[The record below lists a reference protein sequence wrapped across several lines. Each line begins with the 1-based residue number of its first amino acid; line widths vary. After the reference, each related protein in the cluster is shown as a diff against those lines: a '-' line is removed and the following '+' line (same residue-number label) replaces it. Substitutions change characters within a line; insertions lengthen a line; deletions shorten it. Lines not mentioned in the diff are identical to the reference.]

1 MLCNENPAIVVGF
14 NEGFAD
20 EQIANEKK
28 VQNALVSKAPLCKGS
43 CRAKA
48 RLRDCFYGNLS
59 FTTPPSFSCENAT
72 SPYTGEAYSETR
84 LRVASVNCVAGRSIY
99 NALVRSQ

>member
-1 MLCNENPAIVVGF
+1 MAHHNEKHHKSGAFSFCNENPAIVAGF

-48 RLRDCFYGNLS
+48 RLRDCF
-59 FTTPPSFSCENAT
+59 
-72 SPYTGEAYSETR
+72 
-84 LRVASVNCVAGRSIY
+84 
-99 NALVRSQ
+99 